1 MKKTLVFAALA
12 SVALVGCTKN
22 VEVANND
29 LNEITFDTPV
39 LAPAT
44 KADEITDPDFPT
56 TVDFSVFAWYSA
68 TELSGINVA
77 AGSLYMDDVTVTYH
91 SDVDDST
98 EGEGAWKPGTV
109 YFWPKNGFLA
119 FDAYSPSSVSAT
131 CDATNGIAFTNFEA
145 STDYDSQIDL
155 LYSTRV
161 INKQSSLDPTGTPNN
176 KYDGVNIPFNHAL
189 SVIRVYV
196 KAASDTDASLIRV
209 KSIKVK
215 NIKNQGDFASAAWTP
230 KGTAVDVVLGEAVDA
245 FASTD
250 ITTSETQYG
259 QNRIVLPQTFN
270 GTDAEIEIVYY
281 ILGQKVG
288 EAPLEQVA
296 HFALSGQTAVKPG
309 SDPVD
314 SHDHEWKMG
323 KRYNYHITFGLNEI
337 YFAPSITDWVDYDV
351 TVPTID

>member
-44 KADEITDPDFPT
+44 KADEITGTTFPKN
-56 TVDFSVFAWYSA
+56 VDFAVFAWYNAS
-68 TELSGINVA
+68 ELTGTNVA
-77 AGSLYMDDVTVTYH
+77 AGNLYMNDVTVSY
-91 SDVDDST
+91 DST
-98 EGEGAWKPGTV
+98 KDDTTTGTGAWKPASV
-109 YFWPKNGFLA
+109 YFWPKNGYLA
-119 FDAYSPSSVSAT
+119 FDAYSPSSVAAT
-131 CDATNGIAFTNFEA
+131 CDATTGIAFSDFVA
-145 STDYDSQIDL
+145 STSYDDQIDL
-155 LYSTRV
+155 LYSNRV
-161 INKQSSLDPTGTPNN
+161 INKQSSVEHNN
-176 KYDGVNIPFNHAL
+176 NTYDGVNIPFNHAL
-189 SVIRVYV
+189 SVVRVFV
-196 KAASDTDASLIRV
+196 KASTATDANLIKV
-209 KSIKVK
+209 KSVKVK
-215 NIKNQGDFASAAWTP
+215 NIMNKGDFASAAWTP
-230 KGTAVDVVLGEAVDA
+230 KGAAVDVVLGEATTA
-245 FASTD
+245 TASTP
-250 ITTSETQYG
+250 ITTAEAQYG
-259 QNRIVLPQTFN
+259 NNRIVLPQDFYGST
-270 GTDAEIEIVYY
+270 AEIEIKYY
-281 ILGQKVG
+281 ILGQNG
-288 EAPLEQVA
+288 EEALEQVA

>member
-44 KADEITDPDFPT
+44 KADEITDTTFPKN
-56 TVDFSVFAWYSA
+56 VDFAVFAWYNAS
-68 TELSGINVA
+68 ELTGTNVA
-77 AGSLYMDDVTVTYH
+77 AGSLYMNDVTVSY
-91 SDVDDST
+91 DST
-98 EGEGAWKPGTV
+98 IDDTTTGTGAWKPASV

-161 INKQSSLDPTGTPNN
+161 INKQSSVENTNN
-176 KYDGVNIPFNHAL
+176 DYDGVNIPFNHAL
-189 SVIRVYV
+189 SVVRVFV
-196 KAASDTDASLIRV
+196 KASTDTDANL
-209 KSIKVK
+209 IKVK
-215 NIKNQGDFASAAWTP
+215 SVKFMNIKKKGDFSQADWTPNWTP
-230 KGTAVDVVLGEAVDA
+230 KGDNVDLVIGEADDA
-245 FASTD
+245 TSSIAISTA
-250 ITTSETQYG
+250 EKQYG
-259 QNRIVLPQTFN
+259 KNHIVLPQKFTGN
-270 GTDAEIEIVYY
+270 SAVLEIRYY
-281 ILGQKVG
+281 ILGQGDV
-288 EAPLEQVA
+288 EPLEQVA
-296 HFALSGQTAVKPG
+296 TLNLASQSAVGAENHTG
-309 SDPVD
+309 S
-314 SHDHEWKMG
+314 WLMG

-337 YFAPSITDWVDYDV
+337 YFAPSITDWEDYQV
-351 TVPTID
+351 TVPTIK

>member
-29 LNEITFDTPV
+29 LNQITFDTPV
-39 LAPAT
+39 LSPAT
-44 KADEITDPDFPT
+44 KADEITGTKFPT

-68 TELSGINVA
+68 TELELNDP
-77 AGSLYMDDVTVTYH
+77 AGSLYMNDVTVTYN
-91 SDVDDST
+91 SSMDDST
-98 EGEGAWKPGTV
+98 DGEGAWKPGTV

-161 INKQSSLDPTGTPNN
+161 INKQSSVENTNN
-176 KYDGVNIPFNHAL
+176 DYDGVNIPFNHAL

-196 KAASDTDASLIRV
+196 KAATPTDASLIKV

-259 QNRIVLPQTFN
+259 QNRIVLPQAFN
-270 GTDAEIEIVYY
+270 GTTAEIEIVYY

-296 HFALSGQTAVKPG
+296 HFALDGQEANG
-309 SDPVD
+309 SVPH
-314 SHDHEWKMG
+314 SSEWKMG

>member
-44 KADEITDPDFPT
+44 KADEIKGTTFPT
-56 TVDFSVFAWYSA
+56 SVDFAVFAWYSA
-68 TELSGINVA
+68 NQITETDA
-77 AGSLYMDDVTVTYH
+77 AGSLYMKDVTVNY
-91 SDVDDST
+91 DST
-98 EGEGAWKPGTV
+98 KNDDTDGAGAWKPASV

-161 INKQSSLDPTGTPNN
+161 INKQSSVENTNN
-176 KYDGVNIPFNHAL
+176 DYDGVNIPFNHAL
-189 SVIRVYV
+189 SVVRVFV
-196 KAASDTDASLIRV
+196 KASTATDANL
-209 KSIKVK
+209 IKVK
-215 NIKNQGDFASAAWTP
+215 SVKFMNIKNKGNFSQAVWTP
-230 KGTAVDVVLGEAVDA
+230 EETDVNLVIGDAADSTSSFAISTAEK
-245 FASTD
+245 
-250 ITTSETQYG
+250 QYG
-259 QNRIVLPQTFN
+259 KNHIVLPQVFT
-270 GTDAEIEIVYY
+270 GDSAVLEIKYD
-281 ILGQKVG
+281 ILGQGGV
-288 EAPLEQVA
+288 EPLEQVA

-337 YFAPSITDWVDYDV
+337 YFAPSITDWEDYQV
-351 TVPTID
+351 NVPTIE

>member
-44 KADEITDPDFPT
+44 KADEITGTTFPD
-56 TVDFSVFAWYSA
+56 TVDFAVFAWYSA
-68 TELSGINVA
+68 TKIKETDA
-77 AGSLYMDDVTVTYH
+77 AGSLYMKDVTVNY
-91 SDVDDST
+91 DST
-98 EGEGAWKPGTV
+98 KDDNTTGKGAWKPASV

-119 FDAYSPSSVSAT
+119 FDAYSPSSVAAT
-131 CDATNGIAFTNFEA
+131 CDATTGIAFSDFVA
-145 STDYDSQIDL
+145 PISYDDQIDL

-161 INKQSSLDPTGTPNN
+161 INKQSSVENTND

-189 SVIRVYV
+189 SVVRVFV
-196 KAASDTDASLIRV
+196 KASTATDANL
-209 KSIKVK
+209 IKVK
-215 NIKNQGDFASAAWTP
+215 SVKFMNIKNQGDFSQAKWTP
-230 KGTAVDVVLGEAVDA
+230 EGTDVNLVIGEAA
-245 FASTD
+245 NATSSTA
-250 ITTSETQYG
+250 ISTAEEQYG
-259 QNRIVLPQTFN
+259 NNHIVLPQKFTGN
-270 GTDAEIEIVYY
+270 SAVLEIRYY
-281 ILGQKVG
+281 ILGQGDV
-288 EAPLEQVA
+288 EPLEQVA
-296 HFALSGQTAVKPG
+296 TLNLASQSAVGAENHTG
-309 SDPVD
+309 S
-314 SHDHEWKMG
+314 WLMG

>member
-29 LNEITFDTPV
+29 LNEITFETPV

-44 KADEITDPDFPT
+44 KADEFKGTTFPETADFA
-56 TVDFSVFAWYSA
+56 VFAWYNAS
-68 TELSGINVA
+68 ELTGTNVA
-77 AGSLYMDDVTVTYH
+77 AGSLYMKDVTVNY
-91 SDVDDST
+91 DST
-98 EGEGAWKPGTV
+98 KDDTTDGKGAWKPASV
-109 YFWPKNGFLA
+109 YFWPKNGYLA
-119 FDAYSPSSVSAT
+119 FDAYSPSSVAAT
-131 CDATNGIAFTNFEA
+131 CDATTGIAFSDFVA
-145 STDYDSQIDL
+145 STSYDDQIDL

-161 INKQSSLDPTGTPNN
+161 INRKSSVEETNN
-176 KYDGVNIPFNHAL
+176 TYDGVNIPFNHAL

-196 KAASDTDASLIRV
+196 KAATPTDAKLIKV
-209 KSIKVK
+209 KSVTFK
-215 NIKNQGDFASAAWTP
+215 NIKNKGDFSQAAWTP
-230 KGTAVDVVLGEAVDA
+230 QEDVVDLVIGDA
-245 FASTD
+245 ADSTSSFD
-250 ITTSETQYG
+250 ISTAEKQYG
-259 QNRIVLPQTFN
+259 KNHIVLPQKFT
-270 GTDAEIEIVYY
+270 GDSAVLEIKYY
-281 ILGQKVG
+281 ILSQGDVK
-288 EAPLEQVA
+288 PLEQVA

>member
-44 KADEITDPDFPT
+44 KADEITGTTFPKN
-56 TVDFSVFAWYSA
+56 VDFAVFAWYNAS
-68 TELSGINVA
+68 ELTGTNVD
-77 AGSLYMDDVTVTYH
+77 AGSLYMKDVTVNY
-91 SDVDDST
+91 DST
-98 EGEGAWKPGTV
+98 KDDTTTGKGAWKPASV

-131 CDATNGIAFTNFEA
+131 CDATTGIAFSNFEA

-161 INKQSSLDPTGTPNN
+161 INKQSSVEHNN
-176 KYDGVNIPFNHAL
+176 DTYDGVNIPFNHAL
-189 SVIRVYV
+189 SVVRVFV
-196 KAASDTDASLIRV
+196 KASTATDAKLIKV
-209 KSIKVK
+209 KSVTFK
-215 NIKNQGDFASAAWTP
+215 NIKNKGDFSQAKWTP
-230 KGTAVDVVLGEAVDA
+230 EEDDVDLVIGEAAD
-245 FASTD
+245 
-250 ITTSETQYG
+250 TTSSFAISSTTEKQYG
-259 QNRIVLPQTFN
+259 HNHIVLPQVFT
-270 GTDAEIEIVYY
+270 GDSAVLEIKYY
-281 ILGQKVG
+281 ILSQGDVK
-288 EAPLEQVA
+288 PLEQVA
-296 HFALSGQTAVKPG
+296 TLNLASQSAVGAENHTG
-309 SDPVD
+309 S
-314 SHDHEWKMG
+314 WLMG

>member
-29 LNEITFDTPV
+29 LNEITFETPV

-44 KADEITDPDFPT
+44 KADEITGTTFPT
-56 TVDFSVFAWYSA
+56 YVDFAVFAWYSA
-68 TELSGINVA
+68 TKLSGSDVN
-77 AGSLYMDDVTVTYH
+77 AGSLYMNDVTVNYD
-91 SDVDDST
+91 SDKNDT
-98 EGEGAWKPGTV
+98 TTGTGAWKPASV

-161 INKQSSLDPTGTPNN
+161 INKQSSVEHNN
-176 KYDGVNIPFNHAL
+176 NTYDGVNIPFNHAL

-196 KAASDTDASLIRV
+196 KAATPTDASLIKV

-215 NIKNQGDFASAAWTP
+215 NIKNKGDFASAAWTP
-230 KGTAVDVVLGEAVDA
+230 KGDAVDVVLGEATTA
-245 FASTD
+245 TASTP
-250 ITTSETQYG
+250 ITTAEAQYG
-259 QNRIVLPQTFN
+259 NNRIVLPQDFGGST
-270 GTDAEIEIVYY
+270 AEIEIKYY
-281 ILGQKVG
+281 ILGQNG
-288 EAPLEQVA
+288 EEALEQVA

>member
-29 LNEITFDTPV
+29 LNEITFETPV

-44 KADEITDPDFPT
+44 KADEITGTTFPKN
-56 TVDFSVFAWYSA
+56 VDFAVFAWYNA
-68 TELSGINVA
+68 TELSGTDVD
-77 AGSLYMDDVTVTYH
+77 AGSLYMKDVTVTYDP
-91 SDVDDST
+91 SVDDNITDGS
-98 EGEGAWKPGTV
+98 GAWKPGTV

-161 INKQSSLDPTGTPNN
+161 INKQSSVENTND

-196 KAASDTDASLIRV
+196 KAATPTDASLIKV

-215 NIKNQGDFASAAWTP
+215 NIKNKGDFASAAWTP
-230 KGTAVDVVLGEAVDA
+230 KGDAVDVVLGEATTA
-245 FASTD
+245 TASTP
-250 ITTSETQYG
+250 ITTAEAQYG
-259 QNRIVLPQTFN
+259 NNRIVLPQDFDGST
-270 GTDAEIEIVYY
+270 AEIEIKYY
-281 ILGQKVG
+281 ILGQNG
-288 EAPLEQVA
+288 EEALEQVA

>member
-29 LNEITFDTPV
+29 LNEITFETPV

-44 KADEITDPDFPT
+44 KSDEITGTTFPT
-56 TVDFSVFAWYSA
+56 SADFAVFAWYNAS
-68 TELSGINVA
+68 ELTGTNVA
-77 AGSLYMDDVTVTYH
+77 AGSLYMNDVRVSYDSDKNDDT
-91 SDVDDST
+91 D
-98 EGEGAWKPGTV
+98 GKGAWKPGTV

-161 INKQSSLDPTGTPNN
+161 INKQSSVENTNN
-176 KYDGVNIPFNHAL
+176 DYDGVNIPFNHAL

-196 KAASDTDASLIRV
+196 KAATPTDASLIKV

-215 NIKNQGDFASAAWTP
+215 NIMNKGDFASAAWTP
-230 KGTAVDVVLGEAVDA
+230 KGAAVDVVLGEATTA
-245 FASTD
+245 TASTP
-250 ITTSETQYG
+250 ITTAEAQYG
-259 QNRIVLPQTFN
+259 NNRIVLPQDFYGST
-270 GTDAEIEIVYY
+270 AEIEIKYY
-281 ILGQKVG
+281 ILGQNG
-288 EAPLEQVA
+288 EEALEQVA

-337 YFAPSITDWVDYDV
+337 YFAPSITDWEDYQV
-351 TVPTID
+351 NVPTIK